1 MCTSLI
7 GSFLKKQRKMR
18 GITVTGLAR
27 NVGISQPFLSN
38 VEKGEKNI
46 TVERF
51 FSIVKEIAKLSKIN
65 ILESKSSSIDEYQT
79 MLEEFSNEIYP
90 GFSEFQNKIKSKNM
104 KVSEA
109 EYKEFK
115 QNFMEATK
123 GHKTSVISEI
133 VNTLLLLFN
142 LETGEFEDYDE
153 KISETLVATNDINKK
168 LSLRK
173 VQTLDLN
180 FITDDKLLK
189 YFDLRIDGKKL
200 TITDKAILEA
210 AILGIRARK
219 N

>member
-7 GSFLKKQRKMR
+7 GSFLKKQRQMR
-18 GITVTGLAR
+18 EITVTELAR
-27 NVGISQPFLSN
+27 NVGVSQPFLSN

-65 ILESKSSSIDEYQT
+65 ILESKSSSTDEYRKI
-79 MLEEFSNEIYP
+79 LEEFSNKVYP
-90 GFSEFQNKIKSKNM
+90 EFSEFQNKIQSKST
-104 KVSEA
+104 KVTES

-115 QNFMEATK
+115 HNFMESTK
-123 GHKTSVISEI
+123 GYKIAVISEI
-133 VNTLLLLFN
+133 VNTLLLLFD
-142 LETGEFEDYDE
+142 LGTGEFEDYDE